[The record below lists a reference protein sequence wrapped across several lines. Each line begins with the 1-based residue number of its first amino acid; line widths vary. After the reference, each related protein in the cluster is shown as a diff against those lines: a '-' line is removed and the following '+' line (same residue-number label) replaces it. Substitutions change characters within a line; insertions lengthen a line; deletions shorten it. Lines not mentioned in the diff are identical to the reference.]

1 MTPADSSIEL
11 MLLLAL
17 RLKGLG
23 EVDAVAEV
31 HALDVDETE
40 WALAELIESGKCV
53 YRPVDGVMKYLLT
66 PLGRELGEQALWQE
80 VDDPSKKQKIQGAYN
95 QFRGLEQGMFQVL
108 ADWQVVDGTSVHQR
122 INKHDDHLYDEEIL
136 KRLYDLDKNL
146 QKILE
151 PLASMF
157 SRYQNYGNRFTKALD
172 LMRNG
177 EMQYLMKPLIGSY
190 STLWFEFH
198 EDLLATLGINRAS
211 EDSTWQLPSAT

>member
-1 MTPADSSIEL
+1 MTPADSSTEL

-23 EVDAVAEV
+23 EVDAVADV

-66 PLGRELGEQALWQE
+66 PSGRELGEQALWQE
-80 VDDPSKKQKIQGAYN
+80 IDDPSKKQKIRQAYN
-95 QFRGLEQGMFQVL
+95 EFRGLEEGLFQVL
-108 ADWQVVDGTSVHQR
+108 ADWQVIDGTNVHQR
-122 INKHDDHLYDEEIL
+122 INKHDDYLYDQEIL
-136 KRLYDLDKNL
+136 ERLYNIDVNL
-146 QKILE
+146 QKILK
-151 PLASMF
+151 PLARMF
-157 SRYQNYGNRFTKALD
+157 SRYQNYENRFAKALD

-177 EMQYLMKPLIGSY
+177 DMQYLMKPLIGSY